1 MDIIQRGRKT
11 MSGDK
16 VMFEEKIPKTKKT
29 KEPKQDK
36 FKDYSQTHHSEI
48 NTLNQ
53 RETFWGKK

>member
-29 KEPKQDK
+29 K
-36 FKDYSQTHHSEI
+36 
-48 NTLNQ
+48 
-53 RETFWGKK
+53 